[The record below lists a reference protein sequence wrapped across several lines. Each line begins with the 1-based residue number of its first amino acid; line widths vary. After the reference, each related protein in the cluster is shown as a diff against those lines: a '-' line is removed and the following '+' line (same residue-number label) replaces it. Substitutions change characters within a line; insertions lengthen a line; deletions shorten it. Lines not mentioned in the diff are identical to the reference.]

1 MNRGADT
8 HQTQQRR
15 GPGGLSI
22 DELGEGPPIVFVH
35 GGGLGGALA
44 WAAQLPLAARWR
56 LVMPY
61 RLGYGA
67 SPPTPGEDFERD
79 ADPIAELLGD
89 GAHLVGHSYGGAV
102 ALLAAA
108 RRPAAV
114 RSLTVIESGSSG
126 VARDHPAV
134 AAFEGAL
141 AALAADPPPD
151 PAARVR
157 AVFAILEPEGR
168 LPETLPPPLL
178 EFGRRLE
185 TFRWPSEAV
194 IPVAQLAATP
204 FPKLWISGGHSA
216 VYEAIMDALAEQIGG
231 RRAILRGAGHAP
243 QHLGAPFNAELEA
256 FLAAADSRTAA
267 AASHGSVAPPAP

>member
-1 MNRGADT
+1 MAAHPHTPQQRSGPDGIRVDERGA
-8 HQTQQRR
+8 
-15 GPGGLSI
+15 
-22 DELGEGPPIVFVH
+22 GPPVVFVH

-44 WAAQLPLAARWR
+44 WAAQSPLAARWR

-79 ADPIAELLGD
+79 AGPIADLLGD
-89 GAHLVGHSYGGAV
+89 GAHLVGHSYGGVV

-126 VARDHPAV
+126 VARSHPAV

-141 AALAADPPPD
+141 AALVADPPPD
-151 PAARVR
+151 PAARIH
-157 AVFAILEPEGR
+157 AVFAILEPSGR
-168 LPETLPPPLL
+168 LPEPLPPPLL
-178 EFGRRLE
+178 DFGRRLD

-194 IPVAQLAATP
+194 IPVDDLAAAP
-204 FPKLWISGGHSA
+204 FPKRWVSGGHSP
-216 VYEAIMDALAEQIGG
+216 VYEAITDARAEQIGG
-231 RRAILRGAGHAP
+231 QHVGLRGAGHAP
-243 QHLGAPFNAELEA
+243 QRLGEPFNAMLA
-256 FLAAADSRTAA
+256 VFLTAA
-267 AASHGSVAPPAP
+267 APR

>member
-1 MNRGADT
+1 MAAHPHTPQQRPGPDGIRVDERGA
-8 HQTQQRR
+8 
-15 GPGGLSI
+15 
-22 DELGEGPPIVFVH
+22 GPPIVFVH

-44 WAAQLPLAARWR
+44 WAAQSLLAARWR

-79 ADPIAELLGD
+79 AGPIADLLGD

-126 VARDHPAV
+126 VARGHPAV

-157 AVFAILEPEGR
+157 ALFAILEPAGR
-168 LPETLPPPLL
+168 LPEPLPPPLL
-178 EFGRRLE
+178 DFARRLG

-194 IPVAQLAATP
+194 IPVEQLAAAP
-204 FPKLWISGGHSA
+204 FAKLWVSGGHSA
-216 VYEAIMDALAEQIGG
+216 VYEAITDALAAQVGG
-231 RRAILRGAGHAP
+231 RRAVLRGAGHAP
-243 QHLGAPFNAELEA
+243 QRLGAPFNALLEE
-256 FLAAADSRTAA
+256 FLAAPAEACRGAGD
-267 AASHGSVAPPAP
+267 ASE

>member
-1 MNRGADT
+1 MAAHPHT
-8 HQTQQRR
+8 PQQRS
-15 GPGGLSI
+15 GPAGI
-22 DELGEGPPIVFVH
+22 RVDELGAGPPIVFVH

-44 WAAQLPLAARWR
+44 WAAQSPLAARWR

-79 ADPIAELLGD
+79 AGPIADLLGD

-126 VARDHPAV
+126 VARGHPAV

-157 AVFAILEPEGR
+157 AIFAILEPAGR
-168 LPETLPPPLL
+168 LPEPLPPPLL
-178 EFGRRLE
+178 EFARRLG

-194 IPVAQLAATP
+194 IPVEQLAAAP
-204 FPKLWISGGHSA
+204 FPKLWVSGGHSP
-216 VYEAIMDALAEQIGG
+216 VYEAIMDALAAQIGG
-231 RRAILRGAGHAP
+231 RRAVLRGAGHAP
-243 QHLGAPFNAELEA
+243 QRLGAPFNALLEE
-256 FLAAADSRTAA
+256 FLVAAPAGACRGAGDATA
-267 AASHGSVAPPAP
+267 